1 MNSVRKLSL
10 AAILAA
16 VVALPTATRAESGGS
31 PISLGLFTPVQIV
44 PEAKGVSGFRFSL
57 IYGNNAFVQGLDL
70 GLVNM
75 TSGGLEGVQWGL
87 VGIVHGNAVGWQGNW
102 AANITDGSFTGLQW
116 GIYNQA
122 NHVKGLQLGLVNNAV
137 TMEGVQIGLIN
148 IIQKGGMLPVFP
160 IFNFSFK

>member
-1 MNSVRKLSL
+1 MRRLAFALPLL
-10 AAILAA
+10 AALLA
-16 VVALPTATRAESGGS
+16 VPTTSRAESGGK
-31 PISLGLFTPVQIV
+31 PISLGLVTPVQIV
-44 PEAKGVSGFRFSL
+44 PESQGISGFRFSL
-57 IYGNNAFVQGLDL
+57 LYGNNAFVNGFDL

-87 VGIVHGNAVGWQGNW
+87 VGIVNGNGSGWQGNF
-102 AANITDGSFTGLQW
+102 AANITHGSFTGLQW

-122 NHVKGLQLGLVNNAV
+122 NHMNGLQLGLVNNAV

>member
-1 MNSVRKLSL
+1 MRRL
-10 AAILAA
+10 AFAIPLLAVLLA
-16 VVALPTATRAESGGS
+16 SPATSRAESGGK
-31 PISLGLFTPVQIV
+31 PISLGLVTPVQIV
-44 PEAKGVSGFRFSL
+44 PESQGISGFRFSL
-57 IYGNNAFVQGLDL
+57 IYGNNAFVNGFDL

-75 TSGGLEGVQWGL
+75 TSGGLEGVQFGI
-87 VGIVHGNAVGWQGNW
+87 VGIVHGNAVGFQGNW
-102 AANITDGSFTGLQW
+102 GANITDGSFTGLQW